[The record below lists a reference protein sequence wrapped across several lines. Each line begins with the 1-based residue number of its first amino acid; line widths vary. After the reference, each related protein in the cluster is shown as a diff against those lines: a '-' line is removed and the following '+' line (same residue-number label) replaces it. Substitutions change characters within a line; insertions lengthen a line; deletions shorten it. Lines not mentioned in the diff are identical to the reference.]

1 MKRFRFPLEKAL
13 EIRGIKKLLAE
24 EKLGCARREEK
35 RTRDM
40 LEGAVNERERC
51 FESIRA
57 SLSNR
62 VVPRDMR
69 TLMRYEASIE
79 DEIWRQK
86 TDLVKKE
93 AATVSAVEVVVER
106 TKEER
111 TLLTHRE
118 NLLADYRSTYWW
130 AQGKAMDEVGSQRF
144 VRLKGGDK

>member
-1 MKRFRFPLEKAL
+1 
-13 EIRGIKKLLAE
+13 
-24 EKLGCARREEK
+24 
-35 RTRDM
+35 
-40 LEGAVNERERC
+40 
-51 FESIRA
+51 
-57 SLSNR
+57 
-62 VVPRDMR
+62 MR
-69 TLMRYEASIE
+69 TLTRYEASIE